1 MKTAT
6 QQLIELAEFLSP
18 TGVIGDGTV
27 AHFHE
32 LAARARL
39 EIAAYVESA
48 ENFAEYEGVD
58 LGCPPLLCTRCAARD
73 EARERYESEC
83 G

>member
-18 TGVIGDGTV
+18 TGDIGDGTV

-32 LAARARL
+32 LAARAR
-39 EIAAYVESA
+39 VEQK
-48 ENFAEYEGVD
+48 
-58 LGCPPLLCTRCAARD
+58 LPPPCTRGAARD